1 MRLARDLLGQVSGVW
16 CQDYEPDGVEN
27 YKIPQS
33 VSCMRT
39 PDTLTPAPSLI
50 LFLKLAEAIV
60 ESLLVHQF
68 GMAAGFDD
76 AAPVE
81 DDNAIDVANR
91 R

>member
-1 MRLARDLLGQVSGVW
+1 VLGTSRFQVSGVR
-16 CQDYEPDGVEN
+16 CRDCESGDVEN
-27 YKIPQS
+27 CQIPQS
-33 VSCMRT
+33 VICLLT
-39 PDTLTPAPSLI
+39 PDTRTLTPSFI
-50 LFLKLAEAIV
+50 LLLKLTEAIV

-81 DDNAIDVANR
+81 DNDPIDMAHR